1 MSAVRRPVRTRWI
14 NRTSSNR
21 FSFFL
26 TIVADVGALGIF
38 AVTSSFVIPEVMD
51 IMGAIHEAVK
61 RWNLQRG
68 LERGREEGREEGRRE
83 RDALFRK
90 WLSEEKAKGNRGF
103 REDPPFLD
111 NGNQD

>member
-14 NRTSSNR
+14 NRTSTKR

-38 AVTSSFVIPEVMD
+38 AVTSSFVILEVMD
-51 IMGAIHEAVK
+51 SMGAIHEAVK

-68 LERGREEGREEGRRE
+68 LERGREEGRRE

-90 WLSEEKAKGNRGF
+90 WLSEEKAKGNQGF
-103 REDPPFLD
+103 REDPPFLN

>member
-14 NRTSSNR
+14 NRTSTNR

-38 AVTSSFVIPEVMD
+38 AVTSSFVILEVMD

-68 LERGREEGREEGRRE
+68 LERGREEGRRE
-83 RDALFRK
+83 RDELFRK
-90 WLSEEKAKGNRGF
+90 WFSEEKAKGNQGLK
-103 REDPPFLD
+103 EDPPFLN